1 MTLPW
6 SKLPRSLAGD
16 WRLTQRSPEA
26 LAAFV
31 LAWLA
36 ADDDGIVWPAGST
49 TAGVAL
55 RKQVARHR
63 PGDDLWALDAVAELV
78 EADLLEDAGDG
89 ALRIVDWVD
98 GPQEP
103 DARPASTSADAPP
116 DGPTRRP
123 GRPRKGDAPISKT
136 EGKRRTRFA
145 RREGCF
151 RDVPPGVTY
160 EEWTAGKLDGDR
172 RETSPGNSA
181 PPGNSAGKLRRET
194 LAAARAS
201 DSGEIENAEKTEE
214 KSTSG
219 AREGRRE
226 TTDNPPGNSA
236 GKLDGAA
243 GKLPTEERLSSFD
256 ALDVLDRMRKASG
269 GRLATN
275 LHTST
280 VAGAFA
286 TLARDLIARE
296 VTTVD
301 GLVKAAAHVAHDPW
315 VSAQGRLP
323 LARLMA
329 NDGKILLDL
338 IAGSTGCS
346 ACGSPMASGVF
357 DRPAFPAR
365 PKPEP
370 LAVNRPVMSPDEA
383 KVVVG
388 DLAAQWNAER
398 GRAPLGTRKV
408 AGNG

>member
-1 MTLPW
+1 MSAAERKRLSRNPSGDVT
-6 SKLPRSLAGD
+6 KLPVAGHE
-16 WRLTQRSPEA
+16 TP
-26 LAAFV
+26 
-31 LAWLA
+31 
-36 ADDDGIVWPAGST
+36 AD
-49 TAGVAL
+49 
-55 RKQVARHR
+55 
-63 PGDDLWALDAVAELV
+63 
-78 EADLLEDAGDG
+78 
-89 ALRIVDWVD
+89 
-98 GPQEP
+98 
-103 DARPASTSADAPP
+103 
-116 DGPTRRP
+116 
-123 GRPRKGDAPISKT
+123 
-136 EGKRRTRFA
+136 
-145 RREGCF
+145 
-151 RDVPPGVTY
+151 VT
-160 EEWTAGKLDGDR
+160 KLGH
-172 RETSPGNSA
+172 
-181 PPGNSAGKLRRET
+181 ET
-194 LAAARAS
+194 LSRNPPVGGRAAE
-201 DSGEIENAEKTEE
+201 SGEIENAEKTEE

-219 AREGRRE
+219 ARESRNPVTKLGHE
-226 TTDNPPGNSA
+226 TPGCHETHVTKPPGSFVTSA
-236 GKLDGAA
+236 
-243 GKLPTEERLSSFD
+243 LPTEEHLSSFD

-315 VSAQGRLP
+315 VSAQGPLP

-388 DLAAQWNAER
+388 GLAAQWREGR
-398 GRAPLGTRKV
+398 GMGPIGGGKV